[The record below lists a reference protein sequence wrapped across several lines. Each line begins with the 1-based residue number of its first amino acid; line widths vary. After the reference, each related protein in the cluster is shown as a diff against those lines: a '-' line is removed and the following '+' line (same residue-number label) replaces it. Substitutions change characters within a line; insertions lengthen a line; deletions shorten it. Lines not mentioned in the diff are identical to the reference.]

1 MTTDVEQRAIAQVF
15 IKAKG
20 ASIPDGMLD
29 DLLEL
34 EVDSSVH
41 LPDMATLTFGDLDFE
56 WSDAARLNI
65 GDELVIELGSND
77 LRREVFAG
85 EITGLELNND
95 MAGVAQLVVRAYDR
109 GYRLHRGRQTRVFTK
124 RSDSGIAADIAK
136 EQGMTADVAS
146 TSPVHDYVLQDNR
159 TDWEFL
165 HDRAQRNGLELQV
178 QGKKLVMKAPPSIPA
193 EAVELTYGENL
204 LSFRAQLT
212 ASEQVKEVEV
222 RGWDPLRK
230 QEIVASAKRGEVT
243 TEVKDRSSGGE
254 TATRSF
260 NDGAKV
266 VIAREHVANLSQASA
281 LAQAAL
287 NELEQAF
294 ITAEGEAIGDPRLR
308 LGSELKIQNAG
319 QRFSGSYYV
328 TAVTHSYGQDGY
340 RNHFTIS
347 GRRPTDVLSLLSPP
361 AGGGMQM
368 LVGIVT
374 NNKDDEGG
382 DRGRVKVK
390 LPTLGGNVESHW
402 CRVVAPGAGAQRGVQ
417 FLPEVDDEVLVVGSD
432 VNQLFVLGG
441 LWNQNDQ
448 PPEVSSKNIKG
459 GQVERRL
466 IKSRTGHTLILDDST
481 SAPGITIVDST
492 GNNKIVIDTQSK
504 GLTIEMDGDVSIKAK
519 GSIQLKADRDISL
532 EATGSLSFKSSTG
545 GASIEAGT
553 QLNLKAN
560 ATATL
565 QGGARTEVKAPNVA
579 IGP

>member
-1 MTTDVEQRAIAQVF
+1 MTTDVEQRAVAQAF

-20 ASIPDGMLD
+20 TPIPDGMLA

-41 LPDMATLTFGDLDFE
+41 LPDMATMTFGDLDFE
-56 WSDAARLNI
+56 WSDATRLNI
-65 GDELVIELGSND
+65 GDELTIELGSNN

-85 EITGLELNND
+85 EITALELNND

-109 GYRLHRGRQTRVFTK
+109 GYRLHRGRQTRVFN
-124 RSDSGIAADIAK
+124 RMSDSDIAQK
-136 EQGMTADVAS
+136 IAQERGMTAEVAS
-146 TSPVHDYVLQDNR
+146 TQPVHDYVLQDNR

-165 HDRAQRNGLELQV
+165 QDRAQRNGLELQV
-178 QGKKLVMKAPPSIPA
+178 QGRKLVMKAPPSIEA
-193 EAVELTYGENL
+193 ETVELTYGDNL
-204 LSFRAQLT
+204 LSFRARLA

-222 RGWDPLRK
+222 RGWDPLKK
-230 QEIVASAKRGEVT
+230 QEIVGTAKRGEVT
-243 TEVKDRSSGGE
+243 TEVEERSSGGE

-260 NDGAKV
+260 NDGARV
-266 VIAREHVANLSQASA
+266 VIAREHIVNLTQATA

-328 TAVTHSYGQDGY
+328 TAVTHSYGREGY
-340 RNHFTIS
+340 RNRFTIS
-347 GRRPTDVLSLLSPP
+347 GRRPTDVLSLLSQP

-368 LVGIVT
+368 LVGVVT
-374 NNKDDEGG
+374 NNKDDEG

-390 LPTLGGNVESHW
+390 LPTLGADVESHW
-402 CRVVAPGAGAQRGVQ
+402 CRVVSPGAGAERGVQ

-441 LWNQNDQ
+441 LWNQKDQ
-448 PPEVSSKNIKG
+448 PPEVSSKNVAG
-459 GQVERRL
+459 GKVERRI

-481 SAPGITIVDST
+481 GSPGITIVDST
-492 GNNKIVIDTQSK
+492 GSNKIVIDTQSK